1 MMSSDFMYI
10 HMCVV
15 LQAGICSFFAIHK
28 MICGGDDL
36 DIVGKA
42 KEAAGPIYKIIDMV
56 YSITLLTYHINYVHE
71 ITQPGPYH

>member
-1 MMSSDFMYI
+1 MLSDIMHI

-15 LQAGICSFFAIHK
+15 LQAGMCSFFAIHK
-28 MICGGDDL
+28 MVCGGDDL

-56 YSITLLTYHINYVHE
+56 WYNFINTYHINYVHE